1 MLIDAAKYGQIVEPL
16 HGGGTGP
23 LHFSGITPQGHRH
36 PVFDMQ
42 NTPAFP
48 ERAVRERY
56 QRNELKGFTTQELYD
71 LDAIS
76 DRDLPMSTL
85 EIPIHD
91 IFQRWEEDRPTNAVW
106 RGKYRNVLYPLDSEG
121 GLWERKNKKVRE
133 IMDPILQLATQIIMS
148 QHSLAMESLHS

>member
-85 EIPIHD
+85 EIQSMIFSNDGRRTGRQMQSGVGSIGTSYIHWIQKVD
-91 IFQRWEEDRPTNAVW
+91 YG
-106 RGKYRNVLYPLDSEG
+106 RGRI
-121 GLWERKNKKVRE
+121 RK
-133 IMDPILQLATQIIMS
+133 
-148 QHSLAMESLHS
+148 